1 MTSETPIPTGRELEI
16 LEILWAHGEATVRE
30 VYEVMREENPIVQ
43 NTVQAFL
50 RTMTE
55 KGLVVYRKEGR
66 SFVYRALVQQKK
78 TKKRL
83 LKHMLDRVFEG
94 SLESLVTSALQLKK
108 PRKEEIRELRR
119 MLEEME
125 AKAAKEKS

>member
-16 LEILWAHGEATVRE
+16 LEILWGHGEATVRE

-55 KGLVVYRKEGR
+55 KKLVVYRKEGR

-108 PRKEEIRELRR
+108 PRREEIRELRR
-119 MLEEME
+119 MLQEME